1 MTSSPFCICG
11 DQLSHKKA
19 KDCYNGRGISC
30 DHCNINCQGD
40 TSVLHCEQGFNLSTH
55 PHGFDLCL
63 QCGEIMAMKK
73 QGKPMQFI
81 VIPGAIKTDTV
92 DPGFVSR
99 SLYYW
104 LTAVSPIKWSPPIP
118 RFSSLTQFLQHRKS
132 HQSKHHMMTFNN
144 KPNENMNR
152 LPFAN
157 HSAFDA
163 DSDPSSSS
171 DENERD
177 LFFARHSMG
186 RVVSTTHKKHTY
198 KFEESLSMTSKR
210 WSSTSTK
217 SVVTKFPALI
227 AQIREDGFDAHEK
240 LKACMNAFQ
249 SKEQSDIYIRRMT
262 EKKNINKTWTVQG
275 LIDPDKHLSTLDHS
289 LNLDALE
296 SSTSTVPFSAIM
308 AANNNSIINYHHW
321 IPAVFQVNEQATE
334 CKLLSEITNLN
345 AYKYGNTL
353 YNLLEQLFLFQLPQ
367 FENVIGHNLRN
378 TPLQVVVKAQDYQLS
393 DCSEEDSY
401 LGGMHREGLFE
412 DIAAVGLY
420 YYHIDDEIKGGEL
433 ELSAVVQANV
443 TQYRHGITVLRET
456 SVSVKEGM
464 SLVFNNKLCYH
475 RVSKLYGNGSRKII
489 AFFLITPNHLRSTP
503 MLDALS
509 IVVNWK
515 YHTQYLVFE
524 WLKEEGLLNGYEWM
538 LDILY
543 EFVVGDKRYVEE
555 AVELYVKCRK
565 SYGYEISYNESEIT
579 SRGQARQQPQVRRR
593 RACNRD

>member
-1 MTSSPFCICG
+1 
-11 DQLSHKKA
+11 
-19 KDCYNGRGISC
+19 
-30 DHCNINCQGD
+30 
-40 TSVLHCEQGFNLSTH
+40 
-55 PHGFDLCL
+55 
-63 QCGEIMAMKK
+63 MAMKK

-118 RFSSLTQFLQHRKS
+118 RFSSLTRFLRHRKS
-132 HQSKHHMMTFNN
+132 HQSKHHMITFNN

-177 LFFARHSMG
+177 LFFARRSMG
-186 RVVSTTHKKHTY
+186 RVVNTTHKKHTY

-334 CKLLSEITNLN
+334 CKLLSEIANLN

-393 DCSEEDSY
+393 DCSKEDSY
-401 LGGMHREGLFE
+401 LGNMHREGLYE

-420 YYHIDDEIKGGEL
+420 YYHIDKDIKGGEL
-433 ELSAVVQANV
+433 ELSSVIQAEDTHERDGV
-443 TQYRHGITVLRET
+443 TVLRET
-456 SVSVKEGM
+456 SVAVKEG
-464 SLVFNNKLCYH
+464 SSVVFKRRSGVTVLRETSVAVNEGSSVVFNNKLCYH

-489 AFFLITPNHLRSTP
+489 AFFLLSPSRWYSAI
-503 MLDALS
+503 DARFV
-509 IVVNWK
+509 VVNWK
-515 YHTQYLVFE
+515 YHAEHLLFQ
-524 WLKEEGLLNGYEWM
+524 WLKEEGLMNGYEWI
-538 LDILY
+538 LDILCEY
-543 EFVVGDKRYVEE
+543 VVGD
-555 AVELYVKCRK
+555 RK
-565 SYGYEISYNESEIT
+565 YIEDATEFYNECRRAYSGELTFDASSIT
-579 SRGQARQQPQVRRR
+579 SRGRSK
-593 RACNRD
+593 RDELFPRMYTLVD